1 MSLKPKKSQ
10 TLSEPVN
17 RKDELHGA
25 WGRINPEPQSV
36 VALRFCKGSGGGE
49 ETTSYPYR
57 VLSSWVWRN
66 NHDQE
71 ELRIEAGPDVVT
83 VLGHGL
89 ARLVDALDQ
98 SALETLREAPVD
110 DVLPEKSPVEVS
122 SISITKTTGWCEAK
136 N

>member
-1 MSLKPKKSQ
+1 MSLKPKKFQ
-10 TLSEPVN
+10 TPSDPVN
-17 RKDELHGA
+17 RKDALHGP

-36 VALRFCKGSGGGE
+36 VALRLCKGSGTSE

-57 VLSSWVWRN
+57 VLSSWLWRN

-89 ARLVDALDQ
+89 ARVVDALDLG
-98 SALETLREAPVD
+98 ALETLREAPVD
-110 DVLPEKSPVEVS
+110 NELKEGPIGISA
-122 SISITKTTGWCEAK
+122 ISITKTIDH
-136 N
+136 

>member
-1 MSLKPKKSQ
+1 MSLKPKKAQ

-17 RKDELHGA
+17 RKDELHGP

-36 VALRFCKGSGGGE
+36 VALRLCKGNGSTE

-57 VLSSWVWRN
+57 VLASWLWRN
-66 NHDQE
+66 NRDQE

-89 ARLVDALDQ
+89 ARVVDALDQ
-98 SALETLREAPVD
+98 GALETLREPPGD
-110 DVLPEKSPVEVS
+110 DVLPEESPIGVS
-122 SISITKTTGWCEAK
+122 SILITKITDH
-136 N
+136 

>member
-10 TLSEPVN
+10 ILPEPVN
-17 RKDELHGA
+17 RKDELRGP
-25 WGRINPEPQSV
+25 WGRINPEPHSV
-36 VALRFCKGSGGGE
+36 VALRLCKGSGSNE

-57 VLSSWVWRN
+57 VLSSWLWRS

-83 VLGHGL
+83 VQGHGL
-89 ARLVDALDQ
+89 ARVVDALDQ
-98 SALETLREAPVD
+98 GALETLREAPGD
-110 DVLPEKSPVEVS
+110 DVLPDESPIGVS
-122 SISITKTTGWCEAK
+122 SISITKTTD